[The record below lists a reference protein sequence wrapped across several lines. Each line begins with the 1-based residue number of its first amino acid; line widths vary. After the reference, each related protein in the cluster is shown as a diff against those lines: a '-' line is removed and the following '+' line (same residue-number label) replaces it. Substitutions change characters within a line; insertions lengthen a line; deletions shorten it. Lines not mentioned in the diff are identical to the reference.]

1 VLAATIRITRDFDV
15 AEECVQD
22 AFARALAT
30 WGETGIPANPGA
42 WLTTVA
48 RRRAID
54 VGRRRD
60 VAVRSQRLLV
70 TVDADAG
77 PERSDGEFE
86 DDRLR
91 LIFTCCH
98 PSLATDTQ
106 VALALRMLCGLSTAE
121 TAKAFLVKESAMAAR
136 LTRAKKKI
144 ALARIPYRVPERAE
158 LRGRI
163 DAVLLVIHLLFT
175 TGHTSPVGESLSQVD
190 LVERALDL
198 ARMLHNLL
206 PDDAEV
212 TSLLALILLT
222 DSRRGARVGSGG
234 EFLALADQDRSKWHR
249 DSIDEGLALI
259 GDSIRRGRPGRFT
272 LMAAIAAVHSS
283 APHWDETDWAEIVGL
298 YDLLLDAWPSPV
310 VALNRSVALSFAEGP
325 LAGLTALDALST
337 EPQLSTYP
345 YLAAARG
352 DCLERLGRFSEARE
366 AFEEAAM
373 LTENL
378 VERDFLHTRI
388 AQLR

>member
-1 VLAATIRITRDFDV
+1 MAATIRITHDFDV

-22 AFARALAT
+22 AFARALAS
-30 WGETGIPANPGA
+30 WGEQGIPENPGA

-60 VAVRSQRLLV
+60 VAVRAQRFLV
-70 TVDADAG
+70 LDDAAVG
-77 PERSDGEFE
+77 LEILESDLQ

-98 PSLATDTQ
+98 PSLAIETR
-106 VALALRMLCGLSTAE
+106 VALALRMLCGLSTTE
-121 TAKAFLVKESAMAAR
+121 VAKAFLVKESAMAAR

-144 ALARIPYRVPERAE
+144 ALARIPYRVPVRTE
-158 LRGRI
+158 LRGRP

-175 TGHTSPVGESLSQVD
+175 TGHTSPVGENLSEAN

-198 ARMLHNLL
+198 ARMLHGLL
-206 PDDAEV
+206 PEDAEA

-222 DSRRGARVGSGG
+222 DSRRSARVGAEG

-249 DSIDEGLALI
+249 DSIDEGLALV
-259 GDSIRRGRPGRFT
+259 GQSIRRGRPGRFT

-283 APHWDETDWAEIVGL
+283 ASHWDETDWAEIVGL
-298 YDLLLDAWPSPV
+298 YDLLLEAWPSPV
-310 VALNRSVALSFAEGP
+310 VALNRAVAVSFAQGP
-325 LAGLTALDALST
+325 LAGLAAIDELSSD
-337 EPQLSTYP
+337 PPLSTYP
-345 YLAAARG
+345 YLSAARG
-352 DCLERLGRFSEARE
+352 DCLVRLERFPEARE

-373 LTENL
+373 LTENG
-378 VERDFLHTRI
+378 VERDFLRLRI
-388 AQLR
+388 SQLN

>member
-1 VLAATIRITRDFDV
+1 VLAATLRITRDFDV

-30 WGETGIPANPGA
+30 WGEQGIPNSPGA

-48 RRRAID
+48 RRQAID

-60 VAVRSQRLLV
+60 VAIRSQRFLV
-70 TVDADAG
+70 VDESG
-77 PERSDGEFE
+77 SGGEINEGEFE

-98 PSLATDTQ
+98 PSLASDTQ

-121 TAKAFLVKESAMAAR
+121 VAKAFLVKESAMAAR
-136 LTRAKKKI
+136 LTRAKRKI
-144 ALARIPYRVPERAE
+144 AIARIPYRVPERAE
-158 LRGRI
+158 LRQRI
-163 DAVLLVIHLLFT
+163 DAVLLVVHLLFT
-175 TGHTSPVGESLSQVD
+175 TGHTSPVGENLSQAD
-190 LVERALDL
+190 LVERATDL
-198 ARMLHNLL
+198 ARMLRALL

-212 TSLLALILLT
+212 ASVLALILLT
-222 DSRRGARVGSGG
+222 DSRRGARVGSTG

-249 DSIDEGLALI
+249 DSIDEGLALV
-259 GDSIRRGRPGRFT
+259 GESIRRGRPGRFT

-283 APHWDETDWAEIVGL
+283 ASHWDETDWNEIVGL
-298 YDLLLDAWPSPV
+298 YDLLLEAWPSPV
-310 VALNRSVALSFAEGP
+310 VALNRAVALSFALGP
-325 LAGLTALDALST
+325 LAGLAAIDELST
-337 EPQLSTYP
+337 DPQLSTYP

-352 DCLERLGRFSEARE
+352 DCLERLERFSEARE

-378 VERDFLHTRI
+378 VEREFLQRRI
-388 AQLR
+388 TQLS